1 MKNTIETL
9 SKRWKRPIR
18 KIIEVMRIDGK
29 DEYLEE
35 AIPDAEEN
43 FTLRDAARCAKGIY
57 EQYGSSVDRVDF
69 REREIMPLEK
79 CEEEIILLAK
89 CEGLD
94 ELDEDDSEDDFVS
107 ERQILLEKRKE
118 LDELKLD
125 EDDFENVD
133 VSETPAL
140 YEGNEYKSYLYN
152 VDEEEDLFNID
163 ETVLYLMKEGRL
175 IDIENKEIQN
185 KIYKIVTVKD
195 VKGKARK
202 LVYTWNEKK
211 KEYRARSYPEE
222 DVQEIL
228 EKYPDDEEYLYGF
241 SLERWINK
249 GCLGLL

>member
-1 MKNTIETL
+1 MKTTIETL
-9 SKRWKRPIR
+9 SKKWKRPIS
-18 KIIEVMRIDGK
+18 KIIEVVRIDK
-29 DEYLEE
+29 EE
-35 AIPDAEEN
+35 EIVEEVIQN
-43 FTLRDAARCAKGIY
+43 TPKETFTLKDAASYAKGIY
-57 EQYGSSVDRVDF
+57 DQYGRNVVRVDF
-69 REREIMPLEK
+69 REK
-79 CEEEIILLAK
+79 EIIFG
-89 CEGLD
+89 EWE
-94 ELDEDDSEDDFVS
+94 ELDEDDRDYIDATEDQS
-107 ERQILLEKRKE
+107 YLC
-118 LDELKLD
+118 DE
-125 EDDFENVD
+125 N
-133 VSETPAL
+133 
-140 YEGNEYKSYLYN
+140 GEYAWRNYLYN
-152 VDEEEDLFNID
+152 REDEEDIFNID
-163 ETVLYLMKEGRL
+163 KNVLYLMKKGRL

>member
-1 MKNTIETL
+1 MKTTIETL
-9 SKRWKRPIR
+9 SKKWKRPIS
-18 KIIEVMRIDGK
+18 KIIEVVRID
-29 DEYLEE
+29 EE
-35 AIPDAEEN
+35 EEIVEEVIQN
-43 FTLRDAARCAKGIY
+43 TPKETFTLKDAASYAKGIY
-57 EQYGSSVDRVDF
+57 DQYGRNVVRVDF
-69 REREIMPLEK
+69 REK
-79 CEEEIILLAK
+79 EIIFG
-89 CEGLD
+89 EWE
-94 ELDEDDSEDDFVS
+94 ELDEDDRDYIDATEDQS
-107 ERQILLEKRKE
+107 YLC
-118 LDELKLD
+118 DE
-125 EDDFENVD
+125 N
-133 VSETPAL
+133 
-140 YEGNEYKSYLYN
+140 GEYAWRNYLYN
-152 VDEEEDLFNID
+152 REDEEDIFNID
-163 ETVLYLMKEGRL
+163 KNVLYLMKKGRL